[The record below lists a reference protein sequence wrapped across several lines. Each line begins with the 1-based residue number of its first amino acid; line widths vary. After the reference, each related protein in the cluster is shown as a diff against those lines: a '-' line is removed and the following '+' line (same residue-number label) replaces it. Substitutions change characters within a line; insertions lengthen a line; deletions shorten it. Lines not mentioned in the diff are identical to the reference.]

1 LEEREREAAVRT
13 IVKDGDPD
21 RYAAALFAPR
31 ASRDALFALYAFNV
45 ELARIAEQVSEPQLG
60 EIRLQ
65 WWRDA
70 LDRAFAGETSGHPVA
85 DAVGNGAR
93 HDTLSRESLFGLIDA
108 RSFDVSVKIMR
119 DSTAL
124 DDYLGKTAGALFR
137 LAAEVTAPHRTGAIE
152 PAVRAAGI
160 AYGLTGLMRALPV
173 HAAQGRVDLPAD
185 MLLRHGS
192 SPEQILAGQGSKG
205 LTEVL
210 AELRDT
216 ALVAR
221 KSAQGHVAALPSAA
235 QAAFRPLA
243 LVEPYLSALQKVDPL
258 RQVADINPLY
268 RLWRLATWRF

>member
-1 LEEREREAAVRT
+1 
-13 IVKDGDPD
+13 
-21 RYAAALFAPR
+21 
-31 ASRDALFALYAFNV
+31 
-45 ELARIAEQVSEPQLG
+45 
-60 EIRLQ
+60 
-65 WWRDA
+65 
-70 LDRAFAGETSGHPVA
+70 
-85 DAVGNGAR
+85 
-93 HDTLSRESLFGLIDA
+93 
-108 RSFDVSVKIMR
+108 
-119 DSTAL
+119 
-124 DDYLGKTAGALFR
+124 
-137 LAAEVTAPHRTGAIE
+137 
-152 PAVRAAGI
+152 
-160 AYGLTGLMRALPV
+160 
-173 HAAQGRVDLPAD
+173 

-216 ALVAR
+216 ARVAL